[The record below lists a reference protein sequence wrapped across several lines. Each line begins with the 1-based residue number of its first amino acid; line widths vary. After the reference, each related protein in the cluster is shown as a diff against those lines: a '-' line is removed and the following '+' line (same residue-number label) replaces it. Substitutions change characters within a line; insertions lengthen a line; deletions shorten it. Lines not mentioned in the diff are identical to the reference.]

1 MMKKL
6 LIAGCIVLLLL
17 LSSCSLFAPEVYTV
31 SFYVDGQLY
40 TEQQVEEGSCPVPFD
55 VSVAEGL
62 RFVQWTC
69 QQESIDPFSTV
80 ITEENGIFSFEAELI
95 PTLNAHM
102 PYLFPDDSGLLRPDD
117 SIWMGDV
124 EQAMAALVTENAKP
138 YLPQLPVMSAAL
150 SGDALCQVF
159 APFFDAQ
166 ALAEAFPQAE
176 PVTRAEF
183 AQGMNALLGRQ
194 DGTFILGA
202 NAAIPAD
209 VTADREDAA
218 ALLEACL
225 RHTPD
230 ETGITWAD
238 IELPVTEEPGFLLK
252 DGILSYV
259 QEDHYLLRDGTV
271 GLLYFDENGQ
281 YTSGDAELDQMVT
294 DILKQLSEQAP
305 DADRLTLLRSAYDHC
320 HTQYKYL
327 RKEAYSF
334 GQTGWEIEDAKE
346 MFSSGRG
353 NCYNF
358 AAIFWALAR
367 GLGYDARAVSGTCT
381 GTDQP
386 HGWVIIEIDGAD
398 HFFDPEWQYAY
409 TEREVF
415 DKDMFMI
422 PMDKVGYWIY
432 KWQE

>member
-1 MMKKL
+1 MKKL
-6 LIAGCIVLLLL
+6 LIAFCIILMLL

-31 SFYVDGQLY
+31 SFYVDGQLCSQ
-40 TEQQVEEGSCPVPFD
+40 QQVEEGACPVDFD
-55 VSVAEGL
+55 FSVPDGL
-62 RFVQWTC
+62 RFVSWTY
-69 QQESIDPFSTV
+69 QQETIDPFATV
-80 ITEENGIFSFEAELI
+80 ITEENGIFSFDAKLL
-95 PTLNAHM
+95 PTLDTHM
-102 PYLFPDDSGLLRPDD
+102 PYLFTDENGLLRPDD
-117 SIWMGDV
+117 PIWIGDV
-124 EQAMAALVTENAKP
+124 QQAIEALTAERAKP
-138 YLPQLPVMSAAL
+138 YLPQLPVISAAL
-150 SGDALCQVF
+150 SGDALCHVLE
-159 APFFDAQ
+159 PFFDAHT
-166 ALAEAFPQAE
+166 LAQTFPQTE
-176 PVTRAEF
+176 SVTRAEF
-183 AQGMNALLGRQ
+183 AQGMNCLLGRQ
-194 DGTFILGA
+194 DDTFILGA
-202 NAAIPAD
+202 SADIPAD
-209 VTADREDAA
+209 VTADRADAH
-218 ALLEACL
+218 ALLEAYL

-230 ETGITWAD
+230 DTGITWAD
-238 IELPVTEEPGFLLK
+238 VELPVTEEPGFLLK
-252 DGILSYV
+252 DGILTYV
-259 QEDHYLLRDGTV
+259 KEDHYLLRDGTV
-271 GLLYFDENGQ
+271 GLLYFDADGH
-281 YTSGDAELDQMVT
+281 YTSGDTELDQMVT
-294 DILKQLSEQAP
+294 ALLKQFAEQAP

-327 RKEAYSF
+327 RKESYSF